1 MRNHGIRFENCTN
14 SWENGLPIGNGV
26 FGSLIY
32 YKENKLFIPLNHY
45 EIYYNISKAVLPK
58 DKLAEMAISDNPG
71 SVLKGRIDRA
81 IKNQQFADENGLF
94 SMYNVDR
101 NGLPTSMGA
110 FSGSYPQTGD
120 LTYSFCDCMKEC
132 DSLLK
137 LDIEKATVTLECEK
151 DDKNF
156 SLSTIF
162 ARKDLVVT
170 KIKQSQHGLVKT
182 LNLSLLPVRDADFP
196 EVEYYTVDNHTFGW
210 KVKLMLSGSKEG
222 DKPFEY
228 AGTVRLIGATA
239 KLELGE
245 NQADLIINAE
255 KEFTVLTHVCTDW
268 RYENPAKSGV
278 ELIDEY
284 EKTLKDIYD
293 EHKNYWKDFF
303 SHCAIE
309 IPDAFLERVWYINQY
324 ALDCCS
330 GKDGIMKHHAC
341 GLNGLWDVKRPTLWG
356 SMWYWDVNI
365 QAAFAGVFSS
375 NHMHLGKVFS
385 DGLNT
390 YTDLAKRYAMNTHGK
405 HGIAFDYPYT
415 CYFSVWPWCAQ
426 YLWQQY
432 EYTQD
437 LDYLKE
443 EAYPLFKD
451 MAVFAL
457 EMFEYDEKKDRFF
470 IYPDIS
476 PEQGPLSHNTV
487 ITIGATKKFLQ
498 FTIEAAELLGDDDK
512 MIDDLRN
519 LYAKMPE
526 YPTTEE
532 GDYGKRYLDS
542 EEAPANLWIR
552 HPGMLMPCFPAGEA
566 GLLTDCSAEQFEIL
580 KNTLA
585 YLEDRCEIG
594 VFGGSW
600 LAAAA
605 ARLGEGQKALR
616 YLYEMGIDH
625 MLRSNGLCA
634 EETERFINHCLLLR
648 QPLYYP
654 CMVEYTGEMICA
666 LNEMIIQSFGKAINV
681 FPALPNGDPEYDRVR
696 KFGYSNEDMPRH
708 FATYDAWHDVRIDTM
723 RTRGAFL
730 VSAKL
735 TEGKLDYIKVD
746 SLAGKKCCI
755 TSPYIDKDFKVFCD
769 GNQIPFA
776 WDGDIVCFETVAGA
790 SYVIGATADAYT
802 APEEKEANDK
812 VAYHTSV
819 SKRRVYLGE
828 DADTAYQKAIDSF
841 TRDYQFGSQRIP
853 NCNLYRF
860 DFGFIPGLKKN
871 DNHYNADRFYQYHT
885 TMTDK
890 PGTAQTYIRM
900 VDPKDR
906 LKMDEFKHQSGTVGL
921 PWYNNS
927 KLYDC
932 AFSVQQG
939 FGFKTIDN
947 LNFGDSEGPDCLR
960 RDFAEGS
967 EENEFIIEVNSGAY
981 EIFIC
986 SGDANEDSVTMLSVN
1001 GNAVAGGEVV
1011 KKGEWQ
1017 CKILPVVVEKD
1028 GFINI
1033 KVSTKAGY
1041 KWKMNYLHLNRTRK
1055 F

>member
-14 SWENGLPIGNGV
+14 NWENGLPIGNGV

-45 EIYYNISKAVLPK
+45 EIYYNISKRVLPK
-58 DKLAEMAISDNPG
+58 DQLAGMEISDHPG
-71 SVLKGRIDRA
+71 SVLEERRKRA
-81 IKNQQFADENGLF
+81 AYNDESDNGLF
-94 SMYNVDR
+94 SMYDVYR
-101 NGLPTSMGA
+101 NQGPTSMGA
-110 FSGSYPQTGD
+110 FTGSYPQTGD
-120 LTYSFCDCMKEC
+120 LTYSLCDCMQEC
-132 DSLLK
+132 NSLLK
-137 LDIEKATVTLECEK
+137 LDVEKATVTLECEK
-151 DDKNF
+151 DDKK
-156 SLSTIF
+156 LSMATIF
-162 ARKDLVVT
+162 ARQDLAVT
-170 KIKQSQHGLVKT
+170 KINQSKHGLVKK
-182 LNLSLLPVRDADFP
+182 LNLSLFPVRDADFP

-210 KVKLMLSGSKEG
+210 KVKLMLTGSKED

-228 AGTVRLIGATA
+228 AGTVRLVGATA
-239 KLELGE
+239 ALEQGE
-245 NQADLIINAE
+245 NQCDLIINAE
-255 KEFTVLTHVCTDW
+255 KEFTVLTTVCTDW
-268 RYENPAKSGV
+268 RYEDPAQSGI

-284 EKTLKDIYD
+284 EKNLVDIYK
-293 EHKNYWKDFF
+293 EHKEYWEEYF

-309 IPDAFLERVWYINQY
+309 LPDQFIERVWYINQY

-356 SMWYWDVNI
+356 SLWYWDVNI

-390 YTDLAKRYAMNTHGK
+390 YTDLAKRYAMNAHGK
-405 HGIAFDYPYT
+405 NGIAFDYPYT

-437 LDYLKE
+437 LEYLRN

-498 FTIEAAELLGDDDK
+498 FTLEAAELLGDNDE
-512 MIDDLRN
+512 MIPALRN
-519 LYAKMPE
+519 LYEKMPD
-526 YPTTEE
+526 YPTTED
-532 GDYGKRYLDS
+532 GNYGKRYLDS

-566 GLLTDCSAEQFEIL
+566 GLLTDCPEKQIEIL
-580 KNTLA
+580 KNTLS
-585 YLEDRCEIG
+585 YLEDRCEVG

-605 ARLGEGQKALR
+605 ARLGQGQKALR
-616 YLYEMGIDH
+616 FLYEMGMDH

-648 QPLYYP
+648 QPIYYP

-666 LNEMIIQSFGKAINV
+666 LNEMLIQSFGKAINV
-681 FPALPNGDPEYDRVR
+681 FPALPDGDPEYARVR
-696 KFGYSNEDMPRH
+696 KFGYSNEDMPRY
-708 FATYDAWHDVRIDTM
+708 FATYDGWKDVRIDTM

-735 TEGKLDYIKVD
+735 TDGKLNFIKVD
-746 SLAGKKCCI
+746 SLAGKHCRV
-755 TSPYIDKDFKVFCD
+755 TSPYIDKNMQVFCNRKKID
-769 GNQIPFA
+769 FV
-776 WDGDIVCFETVAGA
+776 WEDDIICFDTVKGE
-790 SYVIGATADAYT
+790 SYVIGSTADAFVV
-802 APEEKEANDK
+802 PESKEANDK
-812 VAYHTSV
+812 VTYHTSV
-819 SKRRVYLGE
+819 LKHRVYLGE
-828 DADTAYQKAIDSF
+828 NADTAYQKAIDGF
-841 TRDYQFGSQRIP
+841 TRDSMFGSQHIP
-853 NCNLYRF
+853 NRNVYRF
-860 DFGFIPGLKKN
+860 DFGYIPDLKKN
-871 DNHYNADRFYQYHT
+871 DNHYNADRFYQIHR

-890 PGTAQTYIRM
+890 PGVAMTYIRM
-900 VDPKDR
+900 YDPKER
-906 LKMDEFKHQSGTVGL
+906 LQMENFKHQSGTVGL
-921 PWYNNS
+921 PWYNNR
-927 KLYDC
+927 KLFDP
-932 AFSVQQG
+932 AFSIQQG
-939 FGFKTIDN
+939 FGFKDITTV
-947 LNFGDSEGPDCLR
+947 NFCDSEGPDILR
-960 RDFAEGS
+960 RDFAEGT

-981 EIFIC
+981 EMFVC
-986 SGDANEDSVTMLSVN
+986 SGDANEDSVTLLSLN
-1001 GNAVAGGEVV
+1001 GNAVAGGEVI
-1011 KKGEWQ
+1011 KKGSWQ
-1017 CKILPVVVEKD
+1017 CKILPVVMEND
-1028 GFINI
+1028 GYITL
-1033 KVSTKAGY
+1033 KVSTKSGY
-1041 KWKMNYLHLNRTRK
+1041 KWKMNFMHLNRTRK